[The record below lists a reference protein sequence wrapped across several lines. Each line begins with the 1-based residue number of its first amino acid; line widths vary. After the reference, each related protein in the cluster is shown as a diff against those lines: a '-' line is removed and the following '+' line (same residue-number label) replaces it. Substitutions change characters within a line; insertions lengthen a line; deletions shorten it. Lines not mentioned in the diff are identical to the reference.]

1 MSTAIPS
8 LPPLSDPQLRQF
20 LTAIKENLEV
30 RTRQRG
36 SPLDASPTF
45 QDLLDSGILKIKDGI
60 TSIGGRQYTA
70 AQLMGLVETSIPN
83 WITSDTAPPAPA
95 GLVVSTDATNTLL
108 AWTESGFDTYAETQ
122 IWRSTSNNL
131 STAQKVGS
139 TSGNTYTDGLPV
151 TGSVYYYWIRDVAQ
165 NGLVGP
171 FNDVNGAATSY
182 GPSAPA
188 ISTEFIGFDVEFSWP
203 TPTSNLYVTLYKLEY
218 QDESGAWL
226 PLDLA
231 SGNSYRLQV
240 SWAGSRNFRVAAVDI
255 NGNVGPF
262 STKTVTVTA
271 AAAPVVS
278 VGFDGEQVILTWADP
293 VGSLPVD
300 RYEVYDSS
308 ISSATLLST
317 LYATTFRTKVT
328 WLNKTLLVRA
338 IDSAGKPGAARS
350 VQVSI
355 STGKVYSQSVN
366 DKTFKTEVID
376 NNVLF
381 RWKNQPGSLPISH
394 YNLYRG
400 DAFASATLIGAK
412 DGGFTTVFEAPQTQ
426 SVYTYWLTAVD
437 TAGNE
442 GTPSSASAT
451 VNQPPDYVLATNFI
465 SSFAGT
471 KTNCIVE
478 GANLVAPVNTAETFA
493 GHFTSRSWAGPSD
506 QVTAGYPVFIQ
517 PGALTAT
524 YTETFDYGAT
534 LVAMK
539 MTASWLLQVLGGS
552 VTVTPT
558 LTAALDSGFTQNV
571 QVFNGD
577 QGYAINFR
585 YVRLTI
591 TITATDDKG
600 VAALSNLSVKL
611 DTKLKS
617 LTGSLYANASDS
629 GGTTVYLTDTK
640 LATGSKTFIDV
651 ESITVAA
658 QGTAPL
664 YAIYD
669 FVDAYNPLS
678 FKVLLFNSSGARVS
692 GNVSY
697 SVKGY

>member
-1 MSTAIPS
+1 MSTSIPS

-108 AWTESGFDTYAETQ
+108 AWTESGFDTYSETQ
-122 IWRSTSNNL
+122 IWRSTANNL

-139 TSGNTYTDGLPV
+139 TSGNTYTDGLPA

-182 GPSAPA
+182 GPSAPV

-218 QDESGAWL
+218 QDDSGAWL

-240 SWAGSRNFRVAAVDI
+240 NWAGSRNFRVAAVDI

-262 STKTVTVTA
+262 SSKTVTVTA
-271 AAAPVVS
+271 PAAPAVS
-278 VGFDGEQVILTWADP
+278 VGFDGEQVVLTWLDP

-350 VQVSI
+350 VQVNI
-355 STGKVYSQSVN
+355 STGKVYSQSAN

-400 DAFASATLIGAK
+400 DTFAGATLIGAK

-426 SVYTYWLTAVD
+426 VVYTYWLTAVD

-442 GTPSSASAT
+442 GVASSASAT

-478 GANLVAPVNTAETFA
+478 GANLVAPVNTSETYA
-493 GHFTSRSWAGPSD
+493 SHFTTRSWAGPSD

-571 QVFNGD
+571 QVFSGD

-585 YVRLTI
+585 YVRLTL

-600 VAALSNLSVKL
+600 MAALSNLSVKL

-617 LTGSLYANASDS
+617 QTGAIYANASDS
-629 GGTTVYLTDTK
+629 GGTLVYLTDTK
-640 LATGSKTFIDV
+640 LATGTKSFIDV

-669 FVDAYNPLS
+669 FADAYNPLS